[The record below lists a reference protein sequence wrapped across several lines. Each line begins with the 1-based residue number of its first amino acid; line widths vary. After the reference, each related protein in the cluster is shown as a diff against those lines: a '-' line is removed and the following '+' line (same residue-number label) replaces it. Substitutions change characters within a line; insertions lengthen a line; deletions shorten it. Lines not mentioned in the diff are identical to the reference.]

1 MLTKDVLDFFGGSRK
16 KIADT
21 LGIKRASVY
30 QWGDQVPPLRAAQLH
45 RITLGKL
52 CFEPEEY
59 AGYWQKGK
67 DGAAAAH

>member
-45 RITLGKL
+45 RITLG
-52 CFEPEEY
+52 
-59 AGYWQKGK
+59 
-67 DGAAAAH
+67 